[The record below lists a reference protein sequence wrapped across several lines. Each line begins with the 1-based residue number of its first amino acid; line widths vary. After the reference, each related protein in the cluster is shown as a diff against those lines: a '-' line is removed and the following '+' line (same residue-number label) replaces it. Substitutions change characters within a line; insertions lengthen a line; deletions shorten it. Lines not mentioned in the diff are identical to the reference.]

1 MNKSSARI
9 KYNMQILLGLIDIGY
24 SDYVQTIIQNMT
36 NNPVTITA
44 GTALTQLLLI
54 KNKIPTY
61 TQEWPHKKS
70 SRGSFGSTGHDFQQI
85 QQTITTTKPLQ
96 TQNQTN

>member
-9 KYNMQILLGLIDIGY
+9 KYNMQIQLGLIDIGY

-70 SRGSFGSTGHDFQQI
+70 SRDHSDRQVKTSNKYKKQ
-85 QQTITTTKPLQ
+85 
-96 TQNQTN
+96 